1 MNAQV
6 LTHPALHLPE
16 RIEDKRREI
25 RFLEAD
31 LRLQRALTEDAE
43 GALEVARQE
52 LAAMELQ
59 EQTARGARE
68 RTGNA
73 R

>member
-1 MNAQV
+1 MTAQV

-16 RIEDKRREI
+16 RIEDKQREI

-31 LRLQRALTEDAE
+31 LRLQRALAEDAE

-52 LAAMELQ
+52 LVAMEQQ
-59 EQTARGARE
+59 EQAARGARG
-68 RTGNA
+68 TGNT

>member
-16 RIEDKRREI
+16 RIEDKQREI

-31 LRLQRALTEDAE
+31 LRLQRALAEDAE

-52 LAAMELQ
+52 LAAMEQQ

-68 RTGNA
+68 RTGNT

>member
-16 RIEDKRREI
+16 RIEDKQREI

-31 LRLQRALTEDAE
+31 LRLQRAFVEDAE

-52 LAAMELQ
+52 LAAMEQQ
-59 EQTARGARE
+59 EQTAPGARG
-68 RTGNA
+68 TGE
-73 R
+73 